1 MCIVA
6 KKISFAICI
15 ASVCFIYFHQ
25 MAETLFQYQQVSQVI
40 GEMHKIVIFLLLVN
54 IIFICY
60 SFAMLD
66 LCLLTARVLT
76 QTLPI

>member
-1 MCIVA
+1 
-6 KKISFAICI
+6 
-15 ASVCFIYFHQ
+15 

-76 QTLPI
+76 QTLPIGKFVFHAGILSLKHGGTG

>member
-1 MCIVA
+1 
-6 KKISFAICI
+6 
-15 ASVCFIYFHQ
+15 

-60 SFAMLD
+60 SFAMVD
-66 LCLLTARVLT
+66 LFLLTARVLT